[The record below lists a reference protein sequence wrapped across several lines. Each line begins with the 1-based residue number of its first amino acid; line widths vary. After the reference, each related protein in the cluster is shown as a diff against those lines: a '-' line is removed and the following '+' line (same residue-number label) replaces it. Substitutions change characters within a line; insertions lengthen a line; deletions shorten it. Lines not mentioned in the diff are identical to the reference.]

1 MMMKN
6 SYVMKIFS
14 IFLFVTTLYPNSDID
29 ILTSYRIKGIDYIQ
43 KQLDQKLATP
53 QYWNEFLKNQ
63 DTKFGYLES
72 YSNVLTCDKNQS
84 RLQIYMKDA
93 NSTQFQL
100 KKEYHAFTGKEKGD
114 KVKEGD
120 LKTPIGIYN
129 LVKKIDKVDPFY
141 GPLAFVTSYPNTYD
155 RYRNKT
161 GQGIWIHGLP
171 LNQERDE
178 FTKGCIAINN
188 DDIECLNK
196 HIDISKTVLLIDEA
210 GVKTNIEKGTLSTI
224 LSQLYKWRY
233 AWIYN
238 DLETY
243 LNFYDETFKRFDGME
258 FERFKQYKT
267 RIFAKN
273 EDKTIIFTN
282 INVLPY
288 PETDNLYKITFKEN
302 YQSASFSFTGDKTL
316 IVKLYENKISILTEK

>member
-1 MMMKN
+1 
-6 SYVMKIFS
+6 
-14 IFLFVTTLYPNSDID
+14 
-29 ILTSYRIKGIDYIQ
+29 
-43 KQLDQKLATP
+43 
-53 QYWNEFLKNQ
+53 
-63 DTKFGYLES
+63 
-72 YSNVLTCDKNQS
+72 
-84 RLQIYMKDA
+84 
-93 NSTQFQL
+93 
-100 KKEYHAFTGKEKGD
+100 
-114 KVKEGD
+114 
-120 LKTPIGIYN
+120 
-129 LVKKIDKVDPFY
+129 
-141 GPLAFVTSYPNTYD
+141 
-155 RYRNKT
+155 
-161 GQGIWIHGLP
+161 
-171 LNQERDE
+171 
-178 FTKGCIAINN
+178 
-188 DDIECLNK
+188 
-196 HIDISKTVLLIDEA
+196 IDEA
-210 GVKTNIEKGTLSTI
+210 GVKTNIDKNTLSTI

-243 LNFYDETFKRFDGME
+243 LNFYDQNFKRFDGME